1 MNAPSAGQQGVH
13 ASAGT
18 AGEQPPIKILIYSD
32 DSTTR
37 EKVVLALGRRV
48 AADLPPV
55 KTYEFA
61 TPPAVVSAV
70 DGGGFDVLILD
81 GEATPAGGM
90 GVCRQLK
97 DEVYQCPPVLVLTGR
112 PQDGWLATWSR
123 AEAWTPH
130 PIDPVALADSVAELV
145 RARLAKRV
153 AA

>member
-1 MNAPSAGQQGVH
+1 MNNQQ

-18 AGEQPPIKILIYSD
+18 ASEPPVKVLVYSD

-55 KTYEFA
+55 ETAEFA
-61 TPPAVVSAV
+61 TPAAVVAAV

-90 GVCRQLK
+90 GICRQLK
-97 DEVYQCPPVLVLTGR
+97 DEIYRCPPVLVLTGR

-130 PIDPVALADSVAELV
+130 PIDPIALADSVAELL
-145 RARLAKRV
+145 RARIAKR
-153 AA
+153 AAAV

>member
-1 MNAPSAGQQGVH
+1 MNSQPST
-13 ASAGT
+13 AGT
-18 AGEQPPIKILIYSD
+18 SSEQPVSILVYSD

-48 AADLPPV
+48 AADLPPIAIS
-55 KTYEFA
+55 EFA
-61 TPPAVVSAV
+61 TPAAVIAAV
-70 DGGGFDVLILD
+70 DKGGFDLLILD

-90 GVCRQLK
+90 GICRQLK
-97 DEVYQCPPVLVLTGR
+97 DEIYQCPPVLVLTGR

-130 PIDPVALADSVAELV
+130 PIDPIALADSVAELL
-145 RARLAKRV
+145 RARVSKRV